1 MEANET
7 ILPVLRP
14 DLRVLPG
21 PTASDGSPSI
31 VIYDPLSRAYHGFT
45 WIETLILELLFRPA
59 SLDDVMDAL
68 QKRDIIHVSQDSCA
82 SLQYAGACGFDRKD
96 AFRTPES
103 LDAER
108 RTRKTGAMKWLLHH
122 YLYFRIPLLRPDGF
136 LERMLPY
143 VRFLASPWLF
153 SFTSYWGFW
162 DWAQWLSDMK
172 HFFIPSSIS
181 LTGRGWHFMHSP

>member
-68 QKRDIIHVSQDSCA
+68 QKRDIIHVSQDFVRQFCNTLVHA
-82 SLQYAGACGFDRKD
+82 DLTAKTL
-96 AFRTPES
+96 FRTPES

-143 VRFLASPWLF
+143 VRFLASPVAFFVYLLLGILGLGAVVVRHEAFF
-153 SFTSYWGFW
+153 SYLPVF
-162 DWAQWLSDMK
+162 L
-172 HFFIPSSIS
+172 
-181 LTGRGWHFMHSP
+181 